1 MFRALTTAALV
12 VALLSG
18 CFGLPEGAA
27 DTGDLVTIRY
37 DAIDAETG
45 QALHSNRSATFDV
58 GSGASR
64 LGLGLERAVRGHL
77 PGDAFTVTIE
87 DDPTLAF
94 DGTVEVNRT
103 LAPVPIHQ
111 TAPADDFRQYV
122 GEPTV
127 GTTFPAYGIYTGRVT
142 GSNATVVEFD
152 VLAEDGQEDPVPS
165 VGAVLLTRV
174 GATTLTRE
182 LVPVEGSTFTINPP
196 SPFQPTTPLGLEP
209 GSYRVEGAE
218 GDKIVFSHGQAD
230 AQLIGKTLR
239 FDVTVVSVSAGQD
252 VVPTSGNFGVR
263 NSPQVNGDPR
273 AVLEQ
278 PLPAGEP
285 PADDHS
291 TH

>member
-1 MFRALTTAALV
+1 MFRVLSTAALL

-37 DAIDAETG
+37 DAIDAASG
-45 QALHSNRSATFDV
+45 QAIHSNRTATFDV

-64 LGLGLERAVRGHL
+64 LGLGLERAVRGRMA
-77 PGDAFTVTIE
+77 GDEFTVTID

-103 LAPVPIHQ
+103 LTPVPIHQ

-122 GEPTV
+122 GEPLV

-182 LVPVEGSTFTINPP
+182 LVPQVGSTFTINPP
-196 SPFQPTTPLGLEP
+196 SPFQPSTPLGLEP
-209 GSYRVEGAE
+209 GSYRVDGAV
-218 GDKIVFSHGQAD
+218 GDKIVFSHGTAD

-239 FDVTVVSVSAGQD
+239 FDVTVVSVSAGAET
-252 VVPTSGNFGVR
+252 VPTSGNFGVR

-273 AVLEQ
+273 AVLDH
-278 PLPAGEP
+278 PLPTDDAEAG
-285 PADDHS
+285 DGHDH
-291 TH
+291 